1 MNKNQ
6 KIVKYPGG
14 NGFHFS
20 LVIFILIII
29 YLLVN
34 IFLYVTGPNVSVY
47 EVKQGTIAANNIY
60 KGLIIRSEEIVYADQ
75 TGYVDYYWKGG
86 EKASV
91 VDNIYSVD
99 TKGTLAKQI
108 QDAPFTLGSSDINEI
123 STLLGAFHATY
134 NSNEFFEARDLKENL
149 DSTITQAVNLS
160 GYAALSEEIHSAEA
174 GNLFSLKRPPKS
186 GIVMY
191 DVDGYE
197 GITLE
202 NYNSSCFD
210 MSNYK
215 KETLNTR
222 EQINSGD
229 PAYKLITSEK
239 WYIVVPVAKKLAEEL
254 SVDDVMK
261 IRFCK
266 DGNTAV
272 CTYTISNRDNQ
283 YFVNLALT
291 NSMIRY
297 GKERFMNVE
306 LLLSNQKGLKIP
318 NSSITTKDFF
328 TVPREAFSGGGDQ
341 NEPTLLIQSREDP
354 SKVDMITPTVYY
366 ATDQYYYIDS
376 GEVDAKDVVVY
387 PDSTKTYTIGEDIGT
402 LEGVYNVNKGYAVFK
417 QINILYQNEEYSI
430 VETGTAYGI
439 TVYDHI
445 ALEGDSIK
453 EEQLLTR

>member
-1 MNKNQ
+1 MNKNH

-60 KGLIIRSEEIVYADQ
+60 KGLIIRSEEILYADQ

-123 STLLGAFHATY
+123 STLLGSFHATY

-215 KETLNTR
+215 KEALNTR

-239 WYIVVPVAKKLAEEL
+239 WYIVVPVAK
-254 SVDDVMK
+254 
-261 IRFCK
+261 
-266 DGNTAV
+266 
-272 CTYTISNRDNQ
+272 
-283 YFVNLALT
+283 
-291 NSMIRY
+291 
-297 GKERFMNVE
+297 
-306 LLLSNQKGLKIP
+306 
-318 NSSITTKDFF
+318 
-328 TVPREAFSGGGDQ
+328 
-341 NEPTLLIQSREDP
+341 
-354 SKVDMITPTVYY
+354 
-366 ATDQYYYIDS
+366 
-376 GEVDAKDVVVY
+376 
-387 PDSTKTYTIGEDIGT
+387 
-402 LEGVYNVNKGYAVFK
+402 
-417 QINILYQNEEYSI
+417 
-430 VETGTAYGI
+430 
-439 TVYDHI
+439 
-445 ALEGDSIK
+445 
-453 EEQLLTR
+453 